1 MAFDLAWLHETADII
16 AVVNNKGGVGKT
28 TISTNSAGLLALSG
42 WRVLLVDLDHQGNAG
57 LDLGYQ
63 YTDVD
68 DDGEA
73 LTKAISYGDAIE
85 PVNVRPNL
93 DVLIGGGAL
102 EDVTR
107 TLVKSSR
114 RPEPRTAVAEMLERI
129 LRDHEYDIVIID
141 CPPSNDTLQTAAVV
155 AANYVLIP
163 VRTEM
168 ASLRGLALTATR
180 LRNAYDINKNVDLLG
195 IIVFDTSKG
204 AKRVQEKN
212 LNKIVDALTENSTDE
227 GLRREAAEAVFTA
240 SVRHAEATAQS
251 LRDEGLLAHEL
262 DVKAKKGP
270 TRFELLKQGLGARA
284 LPESAGGVADDLQ
297 AVTKELVA
305 RLEARREARV
315 G

>member
-1 MAFDLAWLHETADII
+1 MAFNLAWLHEQTDVI

-28 TISTNSAGLLALSG
+28 TISTNVAGLLAHSG

-68 DDGEA
+68 DDGLA
-73 LTKAISYGDAIE
+73 LTQAISYGQTIT

-107 TLVKSSR
+107 TLVKSAR
-114 RPEPRTAVAEMLERI
+114 RPEPRTAVGEMLERI
-129 LRDHEYDIVIID
+129 LQEHEYDIVIID
-141 CPPSNDTLQTAAVV
+141 CPPSNDTLQTAAVA

-163 VRTEM
+163 VKTEK
-168 ASLRGLALTATR
+168 ASLRGLALTAKR
-180 LRNAYDINKNVDLLG
+180 LDAVLDINENVDLLG
-195 IIVFDTSKG
+195 IVVFDTSKG
-204 AKRVQEKN
+204 AKRVQERN
-212 LNKIVDALTENSTDE
+212 LKQIVDAITDNSDDPAV
-227 GLRREAAEAVFTA
+227 RASAAEAVFA
-240 SVRHAEATAQS
+240 SSIRHAEATAQS
-251 LRDEGLLAHEL
+251 LREEGLLAHEL

-270 TRFELLKQGLGARA
+270 SRFELLKQGLGSSA

-297 AVTKELVA
+297 AVAKEVVA
-305 RLEARREARV
+305 RLEAKREAQV